1 MGLTGPRQR
10 PNIAAD
16 GTEAFGMIG
25 ETVSHYHIVGKLGGG
40 GMGVVYEAEDTR
52 LSRHVALKFIPAT
65 MVHDRKSLD
74 RFVREARAASQ
85 LNHPGI
91 CTIHDIDDN
100 DGHPF
105 IVMEKL
111 EGVSLKERMRGKTM
125 EVDEILD
132 IGIQVADALA
142 ASHAKG
148 IIHRDIKPA
157 NIFVAQSGQ
166 TKILDFGLAKS
177 VPEPGSSDAALE
189 DSLTAVGVIPGT
201 AVYMSPEQARGEEL
215 DARSDLFSLGV
226 VLYEMATGKKPFA
239 TGNVITTLDAVLNQK
254 PVSPLQLNPSLPQ
267 DLEGIIGRAMEKDRG
282 HRYPNAL
289 AMKGDLQSLRK
300 ETESG
305 LTRTGARRPVL
316 PYRLATTTFQ
326 ASRFQASSKFST
338 YLLLGVTAVLLTV
351 LIAVGAWWFKQR
363 QMAGAGAPKNTI
375 AVLPLQNMNGDISVE
390 FLRFAL
396 ADEIANT
403 LTYTRTL
410 DVRPS
415 AITRKFGGN
424 DVDPQRAGREV
435 HVANVLTG
443 HFLKQGDHL
452 LITLEAIQV
461 ESNKLLWQTNVT
473 APAQDL
479 IALQAQMAAQMR
491 QGLLPALGAGGS
503 FLDTGTRPKNAE
515 AYDLYLHSLALP
527 HDAGP
532 NKDAIAVLEH
542 VVEVDPTY
550 APAWEQLGVRC
561 YYDADYSDGGEPMF
575 QRSNKALARA
585 IELDPNRIVAAGQL
599 IGNSVERGELGKAY
613 QAAQALVKRR
623 PESAY
628 AHFTMGYVY
637 RYAGMLEQSTDECNT
652 ALALDPGNYSFRSC
666 AWAFME
672 LGKTER
678 AADFVRLDAG
688 SEWAAYVT
696 PSILLR
702 QGKIAEAREAVKRM
716 PTTPRYHR
724 DLLEACL
731 QLRPAADLDRMAQEA
746 ETNLPTEP
754 DPETWYIQGALFA
767 FCGKK
772 QAALHLL
779 QSAVEQNYCA
789 HSNLLSDPLL
799 GKLRADAAFDKV
811 LTAAGACQ
819 EAVRASGTP
828 GK

>member
-1 MGLTGPRQR
+1 
-10 PNIAAD
+10 
-16 GTEAFGMIG
+16 MIG
-25 ETVSHYHIVGKLGGG
+25 QTVSHYHIVGKLGSG

-52 LSRHVALKFIPAT
+52 LARHVALKFIPEE
-65 MVHDRKSLD
+65 MVHDRKSLE
-74 RFVREARAASQ
+74 RFLREARATSQ

-100 DGHPF
+100 SGHPF

-111 EGVSLKERMRGKTM
+111 EGVSLKERMRGKPM
-125 EVDEILD
+125 EVDEVLD

-157 NIFVAQSGQ
+157 NIFVSQSGQ

-177 VPEPGSSDAALE
+177 ARDAGSSEAALE
-189 DSLTAVGVIPGT
+189 DSLTAMGVIPGT

-215 DARSDLFSLGV
+215 DQRSDLFSLGV
-226 VLYEMATGKKPFA
+226 VLYEMASGKKPFA

-254 PVSPLQLNPSLPQ
+254 PVSPLSLNPSLPR

-289 AMKGDLQSLRK
+289 AMKGDLQSLRR

-305 LTRTGARRPVL
+305 MTKSGLRRPAL

-326 ASRFQASSKFST
+326 ASSKFST
-338 YLLLGVTAVLLTV
+338 YLLMAVSALLLTV
-351 LIAVGAWWFKQR
+351 LVAIGAWWFKQR
-363 QMAGAGAPKNTI
+363 QISGAGAAKNTI

-396 ADEIANT
+396 ADEVANS
-403 LTYTRTL
+403 LTYTRLL

-415 AITRKFGGN
+415 AITRKFVGN
-424 DVDPQRAGREV
+424 DIDPEKAGKEV
-435 HVANVLTG
+435 HVANVVTG
-443 HFLKQGDHL
+443 HFLKQGDRL
-452 LITLEAIQV
+452 MITLEAIQV
-461 ESNKLLWQTNVT
+461 EGDKLLWQTNLT

-479 IALQAQMAAQMR
+479 IALQSLMAARIR
-491 QGLLPALGAGGS
+491 QELLPALGVAGGY
-503 FLDTGTRPKNAE
+503 LDTGTRPKNAE

-542 VVEVDPTY
+542 VVDVDPTY
-550 APAWEQLGVRC
+550 APAWEQLGLRC
-561 YYDADYSDGGEPMF
+561 SYDADYSDGGEAMF
-575 QRSNKALARA
+575 QRSNKAYERA
-585 IELDPNRIVAAGQL
+585 LELDPNRTMAAGQL
-599 IGNSVERGELGKAY
+599 VINRVERGELGKAY
-613 QAAQALVKRR
+613 LAAQALVKRR
-623 PESAY
+623 PESAQ
-628 AHFTMGYVY
+628 AHFVMSFVD
-637 RYAGMLEQSTDECNT
+637 RFAGMLGQSTNECNT
-652 ALALDPGNYSFRSC
+652 ALSLDPGNYTFRTC

-672 LGKTER
+672 LGKIER
-678 AADFVRLDAG
+678 ARDFVRLDAG

-696 PSILLR
+696 PSVLLR
-702 QGKIAEAREAVKRM
+702 EGKIDEAREAVKRM
-716 PTTPRYHR
+716 PTAPRYRR

-746 ETNLPTEP
+746 ENNLPTEP
-754 DPETWYIQGALFA
+754 DPETWYYQGAIFA
-767 FCGKK
+767 YCGKR

-789 HSNLLSDPLL
+789 HENLLSDPLL
-799 GKLRADAAFDKV
+799 AKLRTDTAFDKV

-819 EAVRASGTP
+819 ETVRTADEAKGP
-828 GK
+828 

>member
-1 MGLTGPRQR
+1 
-10 PNIAAD
+10 
-16 GTEAFGMIG
+16 MIG
-25 ETVSHYHIVGKLGGG
+25 ETVSHYHILGKLGGG

-52 LSRHVALKFIPAT
+52 LARHVALKFIPKE
-65 MVHDRKSLD
+65 MVNDPKSLE
-74 RFVREARAASQ
+74 RFLREARAASQ

-91 CTIHDIDDN
+91 CTIHDIEDN
-100 DGHPF
+100 WGHPF

-111 EGVSLKERMRGKTM
+111 EGASLKERMRGKPM

-142 ASHAKG
+142 ALHAKG

-157 NIFVAQSGQ
+157 NIFVGQNGQ

-177 VPEPGSSDAALE
+177 ARDPESSDAAME
-189 DSLTAVGVIPGT
+189 DSMTAMGVLPGT

-215 DARSDLFSLGV
+215 DPRSDLFSLGV
-226 VLYEMATGKKPFA
+226 VLYEMATGKKPFS
-239 TGNVITTLDAVLNQK
+239 TGNVITTLEAVLNRK
-254 PVSPLQLNPSLPQ
+254 PVSPLRLNPALPQ

-282 HRYPNAL
+282 HRYQDAL

-300 ETESG
+300 ETDSG
-305 LTRTGARRPVL
+305 LSKTAARRPVL
-316 PYRLATTTFQ
+316 PYRIATST
-326 ASRFQASSKFST
+326 FQASSKFST
-338 YLLLGVTAVLLTV
+338 YLLLGVSALLLTV
-351 LIAVGAWWFKQR
+351 LAAVGAWWFKQR
-363 QMAGAGAPKNTI
+363 QMAGAAAPRNTI

-415 AITRKFGGN
+415 AITRKYAGN
-424 DVDPQRAGREV
+424 DVDPQRAGREAR
-435 HVANVLTG
+435 VANVLTG

-461 ESNKLLWQTNVT
+461 QSDKLLWQTNLT

-479 IALQAQMAAQMR
+479 IALQAQIAAQIR
-491 QGLLPALGAGGS
+491 QGLLPALGAAGD
-503 FLDTGTRPKNAE
+503 FLDTGTRPNNAE

-542 VVEVDPTY
+542 VVAVDPAY
-550 APAWEQLGVRC
+550 APAWEQLGLRC
-561 YYDADYSDGGEPMF
+561 YFDADYSDGGEPMF
-575 QRSNKALARA
+575 QRSNEACERA

-599 IGNSVERGELGKAY
+599 ITNRVERGELGKAY
-613 QAAQALVKRR
+613 QAALELVNRR
-623 PESAY
+623 PESAQ
-628 AHFTMGYVY
+628 AHFVMGYIY
-637 RYAGMLEQSTDECNT
+637 RYAGMLEQAASECNT
-652 ALALDPGNYSFRSC
+652 ALTLDPGNYTFRSC
-666 AWAFME
+666 AWAFAE

-678 AADFVRLDAG
+678 AEDFVRLDAG
-688 SEWAAYVT
+688 SEWAAYAM

-702 QGKIAEAREAVKRM
+702 EGKIREAIDAVKLM
-716 PTTPRYHR
+716 PTAPRYHR

-731 QLRPAADLDRMAQEA
+731 QLRPAADLDRIAHEA
-746 ETNLPTEP
+746 ETNLPTDT
-754 DPETWYIQGALFA
+754 DPETWYLQGALFA
-767 FCGKK
+767 YCGKK
-772 QAALHLL
+772 QAALHML

-789 HSNLLSDPLL
+789 YTSLLSDPLL
-799 GKLRADAAFDKV
+799 AELRTDMAFDKV
-811 LTAAGACQ
+811 LTSAAACQ
-819 EAVRASGTP
+819 EAVRAAGNTQ
-828 GK
+828 GQ

>member
-1 MGLTGPRQR
+1 
-10 PNIAAD
+10 
-16 GTEAFGMIG
+16 MIG
-25 ETVSHYHIVGKLGGG
+25 QTVSHYHIVGKLGGG

-52 LSRHVALKFIPAT
+52 LSRHVALKFIPEE

-100 DGHPF
+100 QGHPF

-111 EGVSLKERMRGKTM
+111 EGVSLKERIRGKSL

-177 VPEPGSSDAALE
+177 ARDANSGEAALE

-215 DARSDLFSLGV
+215 DPRSDLFSLGV
-226 VLYEMATGKKPFA
+226 VLYEMSTGKKPFA
-239 TGNVITTLDAVLNQK
+239 TGNVISTLDAVLNQK
-254 PVSPLQLNPSLPQ
+254 PVSPLSLNTALPK

-305 LTRTGARRPVL
+305 LTKTGARRPVL
-316 PYRLATTTFQ
+316 PYRIATSTFQ
-326 ASRFQASSKFST
+326 ATRKFSNHI
-338 YLLLGVTAVLLTV
+338 LLAVTALLLTV
-351 LIAVGAWWFKQR
+351 LLAVGAVLYKQR
-363 QMAGAGAPKNTI
+363 QMAGGAAPKNTI
-375 AVLPLQNMNGDISVE
+375 AVLPLQNMNGDVSVE

-415 AITRKFGGN
+415 AITRKFVGN
-424 DVDPQRAGREV
+424 DVDPQQAGREV
-435 HVANVLTG
+435 HVASVLTG
-443 HFLKQGDHL
+443 HFLKQGDRL

-461 ESNKLLWQTNVT
+461 EGNKLLWQTNVT

-479 IALQAQMAAQMR
+479 IALQAQMSAQIR
-491 QGLLPALGAGGS
+491 QGLLAALGAAGGYI
-503 FLDTGTRPKNAE
+503 DTGTRPKNAE

-532 NKDAIAVLEH
+532 NKDAISVLEH
-542 VVEVDPTY
+542 VVEVDPSY
-550 APAWEQLGVRC
+550 APAWEQLCLRA
-561 YYDADYSDGGEPMF
+561 YYDTDYSDGGEPMF
-575 QRSNKALARA
+575 QRSNLACARA
-585 IELDPNRIVAAGQL
+585 VELDPNRIVAAGQL
-599 IGNSVERGELGKAY
+599 ISNSVERGELGKAY
-613 QAAQALVKRR
+613 RAAQALVTRR

-628 AHFTMGYVY
+628 AHFTMGYVL
-637 RYAGMLEQSTDECNT
+637 RYAGMLEQSANECNT
-652 ALALDPGNYSFRSC
+652 ALALDPGNYTFRSC

-672 LGKTER
+672 LGKTDR

-688 SEWAAYVT
+688 SEWANYVT

-716 PTTPRYHR
+716 PPAARYHR
-724 DLLEACL
+724 DLLESCL
-731 QLRPAADLDRMAQEA
+731 GLRPAADLDRIAREA
-746 ETNLPTEP
+746 ETSLPTEP
-754 DPETWYIQGALFA
+754 DAETWYYQGALLA
-767 FCGKK
+767 YCGKQ

-789 HSNLLSDPLL
+789 HENLLSDPLL
-799 GKLRADAAFDKV
+799 AKLRTDTDFDKV
-811 LTAAGACQ
+811 LTAAGTCQ
-819 EAVRASGTP
+819 DAVRSTSTQP
-828 GK
+828 

>member
-1 MGLTGPRQR
+1 
-10 PNIAAD
+10 
-16 GTEAFGMIG
+16 MIG
-25 ETVSHYHIVGKLGGG
+25 ETVSHYHILGKLGGG

-52 LSRHVALKFIPAT
+52 LARHVALKFIPEE
-65 MVHDRKSLD
+65 MVHDQKSLE
-74 RFVREARAASQ
+74 RFLREARAASQ

-91 CTIHDIDDN
+91 CTIHDINDN
-100 DGHPF
+100 HGHPF

-111 EGVSLKERMRGKTM
+111 EGISLKEKIRGKPM

-157 NIFVAQSGQ
+157 NVFVSQSGQ

-177 VPEPGSSDAALE
+177 AREKGSAEAALE

-215 DARSDLFSLGV
+215 DPRSDLFSLGV

-254 PVSPLQLNPSLPQ
+254 PVSPLSLRPGLPP
-267 DLEGIIGRAMEKDRG
+267 DLEGVIGRAMEKDRA

-305 LTRTGARRPVL
+305 LSKSGMRRPIL
-316 PYRLATTTFQ
+316 PYRIATSTFQ
-326 ASRFQASSKFST
+326 SSSKFST
-338 YLLLGVTAVLLTV
+338 YLLLGVSALLLTV
-351 LIAVGAWWFKQR
+351 LFAVGAWWFKQR
-363 QMAGAGAPKNTI
+363 QMAGAVAPKNTI

-415 AITRKFGGN
+415 AITRKFVGN
-424 DVDPQRAGREV
+424 DVDPEKAGREV
-435 HVANVLTG
+435 HVANIVTG
-443 HFLKQGDHL
+443 HFLKQGDRL

-461 ESNKLLWQTNVT
+461 KGNKLLWQTNVT

-479 IALQAQMAAQMR
+479 IALQAQMAARIR
-491 QGLLPALGAGGS
+491 QELLPALGVGGGY
-503 FLDTGTRPKNAE
+503 LDTGTRPKNAE

-550 APAWEQLGVRC
+550 APAWAQLGERC

-575 QRSNKALARA
+575 QRSIQACERA
-585 IELDPNRIVAAGQL
+585 IELDPNRIAAARQL
-599 IGNSVERGELGKAY
+599 IANRVERGELGKAY
-613 QAAQALVKRR
+613 QAAEALVKRR
-623 PESAY
+623 PDSAE
-628 AHFTMGYVY
+628 AHFAMAYVY
-637 RYAGMLEQSTDECNT
+637 RYAGMLQQSTSECDV
-652 ALALDPGNYSFRSC
+652 ALAIDPGNYVFRSC

-672 LGKTER
+672 LGKTDR

-688 SEWAAYVT
+688 SEWAAYIT

-702 QGKIAEAREAVKRM
+702 EGKIPEAREAVKRM
-716 PTTPRYHR
+716 PPAPRYHR

-731 QLRPAADLDRMAQEA
+731 GLRPAADLDRMAQEA
-746 ETNLPTEP
+746 ETSLPSEP
-754 DPETWYIQGALFA
+754 DAETWYYQGSIFA
-767 FCGKK
+767 YCGKK

-789 HSNLLSDPLL
+789 HENLLSDPLL
-799 GKLRADAAFDKV
+799 AKLRTDTAFDKV
-811 LTAAGACQ
+811 LTAAGSCQ
-819 EAVRASGTP
+819 EAVRAAANSP
-828 GK
+828 AQ

>member
-1 MGLTGPRQR
+1 
-10 PNIAAD
+10 
-16 GTEAFGMIG
+16 MIG
-25 ETVSHYHIVGKLGGG
+25 QTVSHYHIVGKLGGG

-52 LSRHVALKFIPAT
+52 LARHVALKFIPQE
-65 MVHDRKSLD
+65 MINDRKSLE
-74 RFVREARAASQ
+74 RFLREARAASQ

-91 CTIHDIDDN
+91 CTIHDIEDN
-100 DGHPF
+100 GGHPF

-111 EGVSLKERMRGKTM
+111 EGVSLKERMRGKAM

-132 IGIQVADALA
+132 IAIQVADALA

-177 VPEPGSSDAALE
+177 AREPGSDEAAME

-215 DARSDLFSLGV
+215 DPRSDLFSLGV
-226 VLYEMATGKKPFA
+226 VLYEMATRKKPFA

-254 PVSPLQLNPSLPQ
+254 PVSPLQLNPALPP

-282 HRYPNAL
+282 HRYPSAL
-289 AMKGDLQSLRK
+289 AMKGDLQSLRR

-305 LTRTGARRPVL
+305 LTKSGARRPAL
-316 PYRLATTTFQ
+316 PYRIATNTFQ
-326 ASRFQASSKFST
+326 SSSKFST
-338 YLLLGVTAVLLTV
+338 YLLLGISALLLTV
-351 LIAVGAWWFKQR
+351 LVAVGAWWFRQR
-363 QMAGAGAPKNTI
+363 QISGGGAPKNTI

-415 AITRKFGGN
+415 AITRKFVGN
-424 DVDPQRAGREV
+424 DVDPQKAGRAV

-443 HFLKQGDHL
+443 HFLKQGDRL

-461 ESNKLLWQTNVT
+461 DGNRLLWQTNVT

-479 IALQAQMAAQMR
+479 IALQAQMAAQIR
-491 QGLLPALGAGGS
+491 QGLLPALGAAGG

-527 HDAGP
+527 HDPGP

-561 YYDADYSDGGEPMF
+561 YYDQEFSNGGEAMF
-575 QRSNKALARA
+575 QRSNKACERA
-585 IELDPNRIVAAGQL
+585 VELDPNRVVAAGQL
-599 IGNSVERGELGKAY
+599 IDNSVERGELGKAY

-637 RYAGMLEQSTDECNT
+637 RYAGMLEQSANECNT
-652 ALALDPGNYSFRSC
+652 ALALDPGNYTFRSC

-688 SEWAAYVT
+688 SEWAAYIT

-702 QGKIAEAREAVKRM
+702 EGKIAEAREAVKRM
-716 PTTPRYHR
+716 P
-724 DLLEACL
+724 
-731 QLRPAADLDRMAQEA
+731 
-746 ETNLPTEP
+746 
-754 DPETWYIQGALFA
+754 
-767 FCGKK
+767 
-772 QAALHLL
+772 
-779 QSAVEQNYCA
+779 
-789 HSNLLSDPLL
+789 
-799 GKLRADAAFDKV
+799 
-811 LTAAGACQ
+811 
-819 EAVRASGTP
+819 
-828 GK
+828 

>member
-1 MGLTGPRQR
+1 
-10 PNIAAD
+10 
-16 GTEAFGMIG
+16 MIG
-25 ETVSHYHIVGKLGGG
+25 QTVSHYHIVGKLGGG

-52 LSRHVALKFIPAT
+52 LSRHVALKFIPIE
-65 MVHDRKSLD
+65 MVHDKKSLD

-111 EGVSLKERMRGKTM
+111 EGVSLKERIRGKAM

-177 VPEPGSSDAALE
+177 ARDPNSSEAALE
-189 DSLTAVGVIPGT
+189 DSLTAIGVIPGT

-215 DARSDLFSLGV
+215 DPRSDLFSLGV
-226 VLYEMATGKKPFA
+226 VLYEMSTGKKPFA

-254 PVSPLQLNPSLPQ
+254 PVSPRSLNPSLPP

-282 HRYPNAL
+282 HRYETAL
-289 AMKGDLQSLRK
+289 AMKGDLQSLRR

-305 LTRTGARRPVL
+305 QTKSGARRPAL
-316 PYRLATTTFQ
+316 PYRIATNTFK
-326 ASRFQASSKFST
+326 ATSTFST
-338 YLLLGVTAVLLTV
+338 YLLLGVSALLLTV
-351 LIAVGAWWFKQR
+351 LIAIGAWWFKQR
-363 QMAGAGAPKNTI
+363 RIAGSAAPKNTI
-375 AVLPLQNMNGDISVE
+375 AVLPLQNLNGDISVE

-415 AITRKFGGN
+415 AMTRKFVGN
-424 DVDPQRAGREV
+424 DVDPQTAGKEV
-435 HVANVLTG
+435 HVANILTG
-443 HFLKQGDHL
+443 HFLKQGDRL

-461 ESNKLLWQTNVT
+461 EGNKLLWQANMT

-479 IALQAQMAAQMR
+479 IALQAQIAAQMR
-491 QGLLPALGAGGS
+491 QGLLPALGAAGG
-503 FLDTGTRPKNAE
+503 FLETSTRPKSAE

-550 APAWEQLGVRC
+550 APAWEQLCVRS

-575 QRSNKALARA
+575 QRSNQACARA
-585 IELDPNRIVAAGQL
+585 VELDPNRVVAAGQL
-599 IGNSVERGELGKAY
+599 INNSVERGELGKAY
-613 QAAQALVKRR
+613 VAAQALVKRR
-623 PESAY
+623 PESPQ

-637 RYAGMLEQSTDECNT
+637 RYAGMLQQSTDECNT
-652 ALALDPGNYSFRSC
+652 ALALDPGNYTFRSC

-672 LGKTER
+672 LGKTDR
-678 AADFVRLDAG
+678 AADFIRLDAG
-688 SEWAAYVT
+688 SEWAAYVM
-696 PSILLR
+696 PSLLLR
-702 QGKIAEAREAVKRM
+702 EGKISEAREAVKRM

-731 QLRPAADLDRMAQEA
+731 DLRPVAELDRMAQEA
-746 ETNLPTEP
+746 ESSLPTEP
-754 DPETWYIQGALFA
+754 DPETWYYQGALFA
-767 FCGKK
+767 YCGKK

-789 HSNLLSDPLL
+789 HENLLADPLL
-799 GKLRADAAFDKV
+799 AKLRTDTAFDKV
-811 LTAAGACQ
+811 LTAAGTCQ
-819 EAVRASGTP
+819 ESVRAAGNSSE
-828 GK
+828 